1 MSALR
6 SLSWEGE
13 SLRLLDQTKLPCEIT
28 YLNCRDYREVAE
40 AIRILAVRGAPA
52 IGVAAAYAVLLAY
65 RECLLSSDISAA
77 FHHACQE
84 ISAAR
89 PTAVNLSWAVSEMEK
104 VFDRYPA
111 KEAGDP
117 LLSRAKEIE
126 AEDIHTCRAIGENGA
141 DLFQGRKGLRILTHC
156 NTGELAT
163 AAREA
168 TRTGF

>member
-6 SLSWEGE
+6 SLAWEGE
-13 SLRLLDQTKLPCEIT
+13 SLRLLDQTKLPTEIT
-28 YLNCRDYREVAE
+28 YLRCRDYREVAD

-65 RECLLSSDISAA
+65 RECLLSSDISVA

-104 VFDRYPA
+104 VFARYPA

-117 LLSRAKEIE
+117 LLHAPRRSKRKIFTPVGPSVKMAQTFSREERVCAS
-126 AEDIHTCRAIGENGA
+126 
-141 DLFQGRKGLRILTHC
+141 
-156 NTGELAT
+156 
-163 AAREA
+163 
-168 TRTGF
+168 

>member
-89 PTAVNLSWAVSEMEK
+89 PTAVNLSWAVSEME
-104 VFDRYPA
+104 
-111 KEAGDP
+111 
-117 LLSRAKEIE
+117 
-126 AEDIHTCRAIGENGA
+126 
-141 DLFQGRKGLRILTHC
+141 
-156 NTGELAT
+156 
-163 AAREA
+163 
-168 TRTGF
+168 